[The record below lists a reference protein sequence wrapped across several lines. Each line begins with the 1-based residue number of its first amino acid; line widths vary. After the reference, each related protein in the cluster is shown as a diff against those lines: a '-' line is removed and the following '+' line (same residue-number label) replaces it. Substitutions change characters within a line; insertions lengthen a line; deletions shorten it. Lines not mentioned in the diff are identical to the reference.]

1 MSTVCKD
8 TVFVFVVV
16 VGRRRRV
23 FVVVRRRRRW
33 SSSSCVDLFV
43 VRRRRRRPS
52 SSCVVVVVGRRRVTK
67 GATHPSVLPW
77 TEEILH
83 TRKTYGPGAVLKI
96 MVPISAPPCPQ
107 LQC

>member
-1 MSTVCKD
+1 MRFAMSTFCKN

-16 VGRRRRV
+16 VGRRRRAVV
-23 FVVVRRRRRW
+23 FF
-33 SSSSCVDLFV
+33 D
-43 VRRRRRRPS
+43 RRRRRRPS
-52 SSCVVVVVGRRRVTK
+52 SSCVVVVVGRRRATN
-67 GATHPSVLPW
+67 GATHPPVLPW

-83 TRKTYGPGAVLKI
+83 SRKTYGPGVVLKI